1 MFKKRNGADKD
12 MYKRYMKR
20 ATMLY
25 SLKQDLLKTK
35 DNSTLLDIVQLGLR
49 ECEEM
54 IGKIRKIDP
63 TL

>member
-1 MFKKRNGADKD
+1 MLKKRNGADKA

-20 ATMLY
+20 ATMLF
-25 SLKQDLLKTK
+25 SLQQDLLKTE

-54 IGKIRKIDP
+54 LYKFKKIDP
-63 TL
+63 SL